1 VLNEETHKGLYD
13 TTQTQNWLRLF
24 LGSLAPINIDTEKA
38 AEMANMGT
46 PSPSQNREAYMKK
59 LEKANGSPLDPQ
71 QAAEIERWKTNDQAY
86 NKVSREYRREH
97 EIEGDSTIQ
106 ERAAMLLLTVAEIKP
121 EVAAEAERRA
131 VLALDASDEEAQAA
145 YDELRLALG
154 LKQLGV
160 LDGRLRK
167 QQTAARKAAKETSN
181 VVTLP

>member
-1 VLNEETHKGLYD
+1 
-13 TTQTQNWLRLF
+13 
-24 LGSLAPINIDTEKA
+24 
-38 AEMANMGT
+38 
-46 PSPSQNREAYMKK
+46 MKK